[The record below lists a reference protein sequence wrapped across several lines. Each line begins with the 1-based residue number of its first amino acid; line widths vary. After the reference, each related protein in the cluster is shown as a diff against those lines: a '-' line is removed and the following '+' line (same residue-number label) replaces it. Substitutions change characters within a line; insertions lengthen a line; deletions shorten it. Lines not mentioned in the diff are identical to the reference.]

1 MKTLGIKLKMYI
13 ILSRLVSEHKVI
25 ESGVMESL
33 AGRKKSNKFNISL
46 THRPLVRT
54 SKTNSACP
62 SDI

>member
-33 AGRKKSNKFNISL
+33 AGRKNQI
-46 THRPLVRT
+46 
-54 SKTNSACP
+54 NSV
-62 SDI
+62 SV